1 MEQKEIRK
9 LYNVLTDDIDKRIMK
24 SSKYQ
29 KQREIASNRENKL
42 REFIGKDG
50 FKLQEEFMDEY
61 IWLNKITEEEIFV
74 YAFSLSNKLRD
85 ESLSK

>member
-24 SSKYQ
+24 SSKYK

-42 REFIGKDG
+42 RDFIGKDG

>member
-9 LYNVLTDDIDKRIMK
+9 LYNVLNDDIDKKIMK

>member
-9 LYNVLTDDIDKRIMK
+9 LYNVLTDDIDKKIMK